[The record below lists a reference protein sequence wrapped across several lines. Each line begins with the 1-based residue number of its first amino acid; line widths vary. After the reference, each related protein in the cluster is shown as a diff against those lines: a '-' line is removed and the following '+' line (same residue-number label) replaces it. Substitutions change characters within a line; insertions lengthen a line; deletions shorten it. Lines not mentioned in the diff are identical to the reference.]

1 MEQNNEV
8 YSVKVKA
15 GRRTYIFDV
24 RKTQDADYYITISER
39 RRDFSG
45 SVYKQKIFVYKE
57 DFNKFVKGLIEA
69 VNYVKTDLM
78 PDYDYERFDNSPI
91 YVRKDGKEETID

>member
-1 MEQNNEV
+1 MEHNEV

-24 RKTQDADYYITISER
+24 RQTQDRDYYVTISER
-39 RRDFSG
+39 RRDGSG
-45 SVYKQKIFVYKE
+45 AVYKQKIFVYKE

-69 VNYVKTDLM
+69 VNHVKTELM
-78 PDYDYERFDNSPI
+78 PDYDYGRFDNSPI
-91 YVRKDGKEETID
+91 YIRKDGQEETID